1 MVTKELKIINIISKL
16 FTKEYHENQGH
27 NVGFFLTILLSIVIY
42 SFIQEIKKNNNYTQY
57 KWIEPILYGLIII
70 GSNIYYFYNIQEK
83 DENVKKVIRS
93 RYSKMLFTPLF
104 LITIKFIISIIY
116 PNFFSFENKSLI

>member
-27 NVGFFLTILLSIVIY
+27 NVGFFLTTVWSFVIY
-42 SFIQEIKKNNNYTQY
+42 SFVQEIKKNNTYTQY
-57 KWIEPILYGLIII
+57 KWIEPILYGLIVIV
-70 GSNIYYFYNIQEK
+70 SNIYYFYNIREK

-93 RYSKMLFTPLF
+93 RYSKMLFIPLF
-104 LITIKFIISIIY
+104 LLTIKFIISIAN
-116 PNFFSFENKSLI
+116 PTFFSFENKS

>member
-27 NVGFFLTILLSIVIY
+27 NVGFFLTTVWSFVIY
-42 SFIQEIKKNNNYTQY
+42 SFVQEIKKNNTYTQY
-57 KWIEPILYGLIII
+57 KWIEPILYGLIVIV
-70 GSNIYYFYNIQEK
+70 SNIYYFYNIREK

-93 RYSKMLFTPLF
+93 RYSKMLFIPLF
-104 LITIKFIISIIY
+104 L
-116 PNFFSFENKSLI
+116 LLLC